1 MLLNKLFFF
10 SNLFFFFFFPPQFS
24 HSMVCIYITII
35 KINLPKDF
43 AIALEHRGKLAQ
55 SFKHHL

>member
-10 SNLFFFFFFPPQFS
+10 SNLFFFLSPPQFS

-35 KINLPKDF
+35 KLNLLKDF